1 MASEQTDELDR
12 LRTLLDKANLRVADV
27 ERVLGRLIAG
37 CGIDC
42 DGGCSSGCQSCNPG
56 CSSGG
61 KSKGEFGGL
70 VSYPEQFLRAVEEA
84 LRPFVRPT
92 PAKG

>member
-1 MASEQTDELDR
+1 MASERTDELDR
-12 LRTLLDKANLRVADV
+12 LKALLDKANLGFADV

-42 DGGCSSGCQSCNPG
+42 DGGCSNGCQSCSPG

-61 KSKGEFGGL
+61 KAKGELGGL
-70 VSYPEQFLRAVEEA
+70 VSYPEQLLRAVEEA

-92 PAKG
+92 AARG